1 MSGAE
6 DQQMRDLRTNLENEL
21 RLDNYEGK
29 VEAKLKELLAGES
42 YWEKRIKDECLRVI
56 QGQNDLTNVNIDL
69 LTNQLMGNAEL
80 TKIPNNIESEIEKM
94 ILDRLKKSEHYT
106 KFINDI

>member
-1 MSGAE
+1 M
-6 DQQMRDLRTNLENEL
+6 
-21 RLDNYEGK
+21 K
-29 VEAKLKELLAGES
+29 VEEKLKILLAGQPE
-42 YWEKRIKDECLRVI
+42 WERKIKDECLKVI

-106 KFINDI
+106 KFISDI